1 MPSISSVQSPPI
13 PPFLL
18 LPSEIRIDIYQHV
31 FAGSKIR
38 IYSGTDASPYKG
50 PAAYDVLLTCPR
62 IREEALPILAASTT
76 IKLLHGDFDEVNR
89 LTANLMN
96 SLVAPAFLKYAFP
109 RIAHVVNQCT
119 QGDLEYRLD
128 PFPAMTC
135 LEFRGFSFLRR
146 ALPHGQAEEKEVSGR
161 TVPATWFLRT
171 RCESGCNALH
181 TGVRRSCRQSICR
194 SGGLGSV
201 STSSSTLTRRVSKK
215 GTKGLAT

>member
-135 LEFRGFSFLRR
+135 LEFRGFSFYGARFLTAKQRKRKYLGGQCQRR
-146 ALPHGQAEEKEVSGR
+146 GSCGQGAR
-161 TVPATWFLRT
+161 AAATL
-171 RCESGCNALH
+171 C
-181 TGVRRSCRQSICR
+181 I
-194 SGGLGSV
+194 LGFDV
-201 STSSSTLTRRVSKK
+201 HAGNRYAGAAV
-215 GTKGLAT
+215 